1 MHHRSS
7 GQCRCRVD
15 SGRVLTLGGEFLVG
29 ALSVAP
35 QVPRSAMVHV
45 SRSPPLIPDGRVS
58 RVRLAAA
65 AFPRGP
71 SQSSRS
77 LSARTHT
84 PLSTSVRPPARR
96 VRQSN
101 RYLVQSPDDDRA
113 PRPPLTESL
122 FAQTEAL
129 PPIGAN
135 SWSAS
140 ADIARPSSL
149 LLAHAPDQ
157 IPPYGSAY
165 APPPGLCRLLRAP
178 AGRWSFPML
187 SPRSVCGC
195 LSPYP
200 VALPRCS
207 CPFLPGG
214 LRPLR

>member
-1 MHHRSS
+1 
-7 GQCRCRVD
+7 
-15 SGRVLTLGGEFLVG
+15 
-29 ALSVAP
+29 
-35 QVPRSAMVHV
+35 MVHV
-45 SRSPPLIPDGRVS
+45 SRSPPLIPDGRIS

-84 PLSTSVRPPARR
+84 PLSTSVRPLARR

-122 FAQTEAL
+122 FAQRRHYPRLGRTHGPPRPILLGLPRSYWLMRRTRFLLAAL
-129 PPIGAN
+129 PT
-135 SWSAS
+135 
-140 ADIARPSSL
+140 L
-149 LLAHAPDQ
+149 LRQ
-157 IPPYGSAY
+157 
-165 APPPGLCRLLRAP
+165 GLCRLPRAP

-214 LRPLR
+214 LRPLH